1 MVPISAPPYPHA
13 FPHHSIVERDI
24 SQLTPMICAHLERP
38 ISPHNQSGIA
48 ILGLVELDIPRAP
61 LLPFST
67 VAIESKELGSHLE
80 NLFHVLLV
88 CLNILFLSEEHD
100 RHEIDFRLVLL

>member
-1 MVPISAPPYPHA
+1 MPISAPPYPHA
-13 FPHHSIVERDI
+13 FPHHVIVERDI
-24 SQLTPMICAHLERP
+24 SQLTPVICAHLERP

-48 ILGLVELDIPRAP
+48 ILGLVELDISCAP

-88 CLNILFLSEEHD
+88 CLNILFLSEMHD
-100 RHEIDFRLVLL
+100 RHEFDFGMVLL